1 MKHLKSAH
9 FSKPQLLIF
18 AIAFALIGY
27 LIFRSLAAPNPSLPG
42 DLNNDNTVNITDL
55 SILLSDYNTTNTAA
69 DINSDGT
76 VNVLDLS
83 ILLSHYGESVSPLS
97 SCSASTASW
106 QNLTLASQTG
116 TFTATYYMVPS
127 AQGLDAVTGFS
138 NGPATDY
145 TNLAPI
151 IRFNPTNTFDARDGA
166 VYAAMNTLGYT
177 TGQQYLVK
185 LDINVTNRTY
195 NAYVTPQGGAAVQ
208 IASNYAFRT
217 EQASVSSLNNL
228 DFIAAVGA
236 FQVCDLQITNSVQGG
251 GGGGSTRIYT
261 ADFSAGDFSQVDSLQ
276 ESSPGR
282 ISLVSPGLAGN
293 KYAAKI
299 ICGPQDT
306 GVAGSSGNQ
315 RTELDVQSFS
325 PHLGGGSLEGKD
337 VWVAWTFKLASPFTP
352 PTNWRDYGQF
362 HAGVGSPSFAFQAHS
377 DGSFWIE
384 QRGGTYVNGSGN
396 YKTME
401 LTPSVAPDVEH
412 TVVVFRHWSTT
423 TSGITKVW
431 YDRDP
436 SQAPN
441 VSLSGPTLEIGYES
455 APYMKYGMYGQ
466 SNVADNT
473 VYVSNIRWATTA
485 AGL

>member
-1 MKHLKSAH
+1 VRQAAASGTTWSMSRSPALVICLPSYGLTHLPLVAR
-9 FSKPQLLIF
+9 QE
-18 AIAFALIGY
+18 A
-27 LIFRSLAAPNPSLPG
+27 SLRTSLP
-42 DLNNDNTVNITDL
+42 
-55 SILLSDYNTTNTAA
+55 SRSMTT
-69 DINSDGT
+69 SR
-76 VNVLDLS
+76 V
-83 ILLSHYGESVSPLS
+83 SHPSPCVIQCLKRS
-97 SCSASTASW
+97 
-106 QNLTLASQTG
+106 
-116 TFTATYYMVPS
+116 
-127 AQGLDAVTGFS
+127 
-138 NGPATDY
+138 
-145 TNLAPI
+145 
-151 IRFNPTNTFDARDGA
+151 R
-166 VYAAMNTLGYT
+166 
-177 TGQQYLVK
+177 
-185 LDINVTNRTY
+185 
-195 NAYVTPQGGAAVQ
+195 
-208 IASNYAFRT
+208 
-217 EQASVSSLNNL
+217 
-228 DFIAAVGA
+228 
-236 FQVCDLQITNSVQGG
+236 
-251 GGGGSTRIYT
+251 
-261 ADFSAGDFSQVDSLQ
+261 
-276 ESSPGR
+276 
-282 ISLVSPGLAGN
+282 
-293 KYAAKI
+293 
-299 ICGPQDT
+299 
-306 GVAGSSGNQ
+306 VAGW
-315 RTELDVQSFS
+315 L
-325 PHLGGGSLEGKD
+325 
-337 VWVAWTFKLASPFTP
+337 AWTFKLASPFTP